1 MPTFSAEQLLKVT
14 KKIFEAAG
22 APEDHADKV
31 AEHLV
36 ESNLVGHDSHGVV
49 RIIRYMELIR
59 QGRLK
64 VSANPQIIKDE
75 PTIAIIDG
83 NWGLGQVAAYM
94 GMDIAIKKAERNILG
109 AVGIIKCNH
118 IGRLGAYAYQA
129 TKKNFVGIVTCNS
142 SPAWVAPYGGK
153 KRTLGTNPLAIA
165 IPTGD
170 DKPFLM
176 DFATSIAAEGKV
188 RVKFHEKKPIPEGWI
203 LDKYGRPSSNPADLY
218 DGGALLP
225 FGGHKGYSISLMVDL
240 LCGALVGAGCTS
252 GVDNFR
258 GNGVFMIA
266 IDVEGFTPLDAY
278 KKRVK
283 EALDVIRST
292 PPANGFEKV
301 MISGEPE
308 FISKERRLKQ
318 GIPIL
323 EKIWT
328 EIEKIASRF
337 ELDLNRELKTS

>member
-1 MPTFSAEQLLKVT
+1 MPTFSADQLLKVT

-22 APEDHADKV
+22 ESEEHAVRV

-36 ESNLVGHDSHGVV
+36 ESNLVGYDSHGVV
-49 RIIRYMELIR
+49 RIIRYMKYIR

-64 VSANPQIIKDE
+64 VSVNPQVIKDG
-75 PTIAIIDG
+75 PTIAVIDG

-94 GMDIAIKKAERNILG
+94 GMDLAIKKAERKVLG

-129 TKKNFVGIVTCNS
+129 AKRNFVGIVTCNS

-153 KRTLGTNPLAIA
+153 TRRLGTNPLAIG

-170 DKPFLM
+170 EEPFLM

-203 LDKYGRPSSNPADLY
+203 LDKYGRPSINPADLY
-218 DGGALLP
+218 DGGALFP
-225 FGGHKGYSISLMVDL
+225 FGGHKGYSISLAVDL

-252 GVDNFR
+252 GIDAYR
-258 GNGVFMIA
+258 GNGVFMLA
-266 IDVEGFTPLDAY
+266 IDVEVFTPLDAY
-278 KKRVK
+278 RKRAK

-292 PPANGFEKV
+292 PPAKGFEKV
-301 MISGEPE
+301 MIPGEPE
-308 FISKERRLKQ
+308 FISKERRLKE
-318 GIPIL
+318 GISIPA
-323 EKIWT
+323 KIWR
-328 EIEKIASRF
+328 EIEKIASGF
-337 ELDLNRELKTS
+337 GLDLNKELKSS